1 MAHFQIETFLKA
13 VARKVNFDVVIPTLN
28 LQGCLSNKD
37 DNYYS
42 NLDAKYPL
50 AIFLHGFGDNEKGW
64 QNNSQIIKLCE
75 EHKVAAVFVNG
86 ENKWYLNM
94 GPIDDFYNLIE
105 RDLLDFL
112 YGNFKCLDKDMPL
125 AVCGVS
131 MGGYGA
137 LYHYLNNSS
146 KYYCAVSL
154 SPATKPDYMDEK
166 YSLKNVALAHKGE
179 KLNVY
184 LSVGEEDFIINA
196 SKDLDKYFADN
207 QIDISYRYVS
217 GNHSWT
223 TWDNEVFKV
232 FEYFKEIKFIK

>member
-1 MAHFQIETFLKA
+1 MAHFQIQVYLKA
-13 VARKVNFDVVIPTLN
+13 VARKVSFDVVIPSMN
-28 LQGCLSNKD
+28 LQACLKNND

-42 NLDAKYPL
+42 NLNLKYPL
-50 AIFLHGFGDNEKGW
+50 AIFLHGFGDDEKGW

-75 EHKVAAVFVNG
+75 ENKVAACFING

-105 RDLLDFL
+105 RDVLDFL
-112 YGNFKCLDKDMPL
+112 YGNFRCLDKDMPL
-125 AVCGVS
+125 AICGVS

-137 LYHYLNNSS
+137 LYHYLNNYK

-166 YSLKNVALAHKGE
+166 YSIKNVCQALKGE

-184 LSVGEEDFIINA
+184 LSVGNDDFIIKA
-196 SKDLDKYFADN
+196 SKELDEYFKDN
-207 QIDISYRYVS
+207 EIDISYRYVE

-223 TWDNEVFKV
+223 TWANEVFNV
-232 FEYFKEIKFIK
+232 FEYFKTIGFIK

>member
-50 AIFLHGFGDNEKGW
+50 AVFLHGFGDNEKGW

-75 EHKVAAVFVNG
+75 ENKVAAVFVNG

-112 YGNFKCLDKDMPL
+112 YGNFKCLDRDMPL

-137 LYHYLNNSS
+137 L
-146 KYYCAVSL
+146 
-154 SPATKPDYMDEK
+154 
-166 YSLKNVALAHKGE
+166 
-179 KLNVY
+179 
-184 LSVGEEDFIINA
+184 
-196 SKDLDKYFADN
+196 
-207 QIDISYRYVS
+207 
-217 GNHSWT
+217 
-223 TWDNEVFKV
+223 
-232 FEYFKEIKFIK
+232 